1 MKLGLKRLLLA
12 FALAAFYATPF
23 AVFDPV
29 HDDTDLF
36 RNNPN
41 IPAERPNVLIILD
54 NTANWNTAFTN
65 EKSALV
71 SVVNGLDD
79 AYNLGLMLFPETGG
93 GNDSIDGGYVKFG
106 MRQMTTANKSA
117 LATIVGNLDKLADK
131 GNNSTIGLAMH
142 EAYLYFGGRINLASF
157 GKVKTDFAGNT
168 VNNPLAAALAGNAL
182 PASPTAA
189 SLYTPAISDACQK
202 NYIIFISNGP
212 TNENASARSTAET
225 LLTAARGGSAPP
237 VIAISPNGQQANW
250 ADEYA
255 KFMAENDING
265 TFTGSQTAI
274 TYVVEVDPGSTG
286 QAPDMTALAK
296 SMAQNGK
303 GKYFA
308 VTSGGTGQAI
318 IDALNAIFQEIQA
331 VNSVFAASTLPVS
344 VNVRGTNLNQLYIG
358 VFRPDSSDK
367 PRWLGNLKAYQLKK
381 DATTGAVFT
390 VDANLNPAINSST
403 GFITSSAVSFWTAP
417 SLPNSTYWSFRP
429 AAANGVGG
437 NSDSPDGDL
446 VEKGGAAQQLRA
458 TYFASGI
465 NGVSPDPSRPLYTC
479 TQGPAYPVCDTNYS
493 GTSSL
498 LSATPFVDANT
509 DIDAGSLAIDT
520 RQVSPL
526 TAGVTKPITALKDTR
541 PVTLDNTSGAVFL
554 PYTIQTNSDSR
565 YYFTLDNTRTVSVT
579 SLSNGAVAKTLSS
592 ITVANGANK
601 VAVATSTA
609 HGLAINQTVVIS
621 GTTSFNGNRVIT
633 AVTANT
639 FSFGSF
645 TGTLSESGTAVTS
658 NTTVIAT
665 APAHGFATSTAST
678 STWITIA
685 GATPT
690 SFNGAKQI
698 TVLDANTFTY
708 ANSVSSGATG
718 TFTATGLSDTVTAT
732 LDTSWG
738 FASHGHTAG
747 QTITINN
754 SVPSTYDGTY
764 VVLSSPAPT
773 ATRFSFKT
781 PTTITTPS
789 TGNFVYT
796 TFSGSVATPYFNTAT
811 NPGFVNGATV
821 FISGGSP
828 PGFNG
833 TFTISNVID
842 YGNYAPFGN
851 CCPGFY
857 SFEYTVPSGLGF
869 SAGVATPGVPIQV
882 AGATSSTVTA
892 QLVNHRFS
900 NGMSITIAGALPTS
914 HNGTWT
920 VSNIIDND
928 TFQYSTGVALN
939 APSGAPTARRT
950 SSPRAYATIVGHGYG
965 AANTTINN
973 FIVAG
978 ATPSGYNGDWSARI
992 DDANTVR
999 YTLSSALG
1007 TNTGSPVTATTYGT
1021 TAVAT
1026 STAHGFS
1033 AGQTVTISGAT
1044 PSAFNGAHTIVSVP
1058 DLDTFTYT
1066 IGSAQGAA
1074 TGSINA
1080 LSSGAG
1086 ASERTKVINWVRG
1099 EDNFEDENANSSFAD
1114 TRASM
1119 HGDVLHSRPAVV
1131 NYNRRAASDPANADN
1146 DVYIYY
1152 GGNDGVFRG
1161 IKGGF
1166 GSTTGDPSAGA
1177 EVWGFIAKEHFG
1189 NLKRLRLNSPA
1200 ISSNFKKPYFFDGPI
1215 GAYTLDSNNDGK
1227 LVAADGD
1234 KVWLFLTM
1242 RRGGRAIY
1250 ALDVSDPL
1258 VPKMLWRKGCPSL
1271 SLVAADID
1279 AVTGC
1284 DLGWGELGQTWS
1296 EPKVIS
1302 INATADPVLMFGAGY
1317 DALVEDQE
1325 PSSITS
1331 VTSSNV
1337 VAGGTTYTRSMGR
1350 GIYVVNARTGAI
1362 IWQATGQARADSSTH
1377 PFKNVSG
1384 MSFAIPS
1391 DIAVV
1396 LGDSTPKPFRSY
1408 VGDTG
1413 GNMWRIDFG
1422 DADPTK
1428 WTVVKLASVADLT
1441 TVAGR
1446 RKFLF
1451 PPDVIG
1457 SATSDMVIS
1466 GTGDRE
1472 HPFDTTVVNR
1482 VYAFK
1487 DTVRSTTPA
1496 ANVGTGVPLQATIT
1510 HTATATFNGSTVST
1524 LLNVTTNCIQ
1534 VAANCSGTAP
1544 ELAVGGSTASQ
1555 NTASALAAST
1565 NVGWFITLAAGEK
1578 QVGGTLGAG
1587 GGAVFFGTNQPSSS
1601 AGGGA
1606 CSPNLGVARQ
1616 YSINFE
1622 NGTAFTGTSLSTTYA
1637 GGGFLPSPVLVFV
1650 GLGGATGTGS
1660 GTSGGVPVGGTVS
1673 GGQLKIGAGASL
1685 GGGNDPT
1692 GVVCYGA
1699 SCAIAP
1705 GKQLYSRLRKFW
1717 YKEID

>member
-1 MKLGLKRLLLA
+1 MKHGLKRLLLA
-12 FALAAFYATPF
+12 FGLAAFCTAPF

-29 HDDTDLF
+29 NDDTDLF

-71 SVVNGLDD
+71 SVVNGLDS
-79 AYNLGLMLFPETGG
+79 AFNVGLMLFPETGG
-93 GNDSIDGGYVKFG
+93 GNDNIDGGYVKFA
-106 MRQMTTANKSA
+106 MRQMTSANKAA
-117 LATIVGNLDKLADK
+117 LASIVGNLDINADK

-142 EAYLYFGGRINLASF
+142 EAYLYFGGRINRASF

-168 VNNPLAAALAGNAL
+168 ANNPLAAPLGNHAL
-182 PASPTAA
+182 PASPTSVSVYNAA
-189 SLYTPAISDACQK
+189 MSDSCQK

-212 TNENASARSTAET
+212 TNENASARATGET
-225 LLTAARGGSAPP
+225 LLTAARGSAPP

-255 KFMAENDING
+255 KFMAENDINT
-265 TFTGSQTAI
+265 TFSGNQTAI
-274 TYVVEVDPGSTG
+274 TYVVEVDPGTTG

-318 IDALNAIFQEIQA
+318 IDALNTIFQEIQA

-358 VFRPDSSDK
+358 VFRPDAGDK

-390 VDANLNPAINSST
+390 VDANLNPAINPTT
-403 GFITSSAVSFWTAP
+403 GFITSSAVSFWTSA
-417 SLPNSTYWSFRP
+417 SAPNSTYWSFRP

-437 NSDSPDGDL
+437 SSDSPDGDL

-458 TYFASGI
+458 RYFAAGI
-465 NGVSPDPSRPLYTC
+465 NAVSPDPARPLYTC
-479 TQGPAYPVCDTNYS
+479 TQGPGYPVCNTNYS
-493 GTSSL
+493 ATSSL
-498 LSATPFVDANT
+498 LSATPFEIANT
-509 DIDAGSLAIDT
+509 DVDAGSLAIDT

-526 TAGVTKPITALKDTR
+526 TAAVVKPITALADTR
-541 PVTLDNTSGAVFL
+541 AVTLDNTEGAVFS

-565 YYFTLDNTRTVSVT
+565 FYFSLDNTRTVSVT
-579 SLSNGAVAKTLSS
+579 SISNGAVSKSITS
-592 ITVANGANK
+592 ITVANGNNK
-601 VAVATSTA
+601 VAVATVTA
-609 HGLAINQTVVIS
+609 HGYGIGQTVLIS
-621 GTTSFNGNRVIT
+621 GTTNFNGSRILT

-645 TGTLSESGTAVTS
+645 TGPISESSGTATTS
-658 NTTVIAT
+658 NTTVNVT
-665 APAHGFATSTAST
+665 APGHGFVNNQS
-678 STWITIA
+678 ITIA

-690 SFNGAKQI
+690 TFNGVKTI
-698 TVLDANTFTY
+698 TYIDANTFSY
-708 ANSVSSGATG
+708 GNSVSTAATG
-718 TFTATGLSDTVTAT
+718 TITATGLSDTVKAT

-738 FASHGHTAG
+738 FASHGHVAG
-747 QTITINN
+747 ESITINN
-754 SVPSTYDGTY
+754 AVPSSYNGTY
-764 VVLSSPAPT
+764 AVLSSPAPT
-773 ATRFSFKT
+773 ATTFYFKT

-789 TGNFVYT
+789 TGTFVYT
-796 TFSGSVATPYFNTAT
+796 TFSGSVATAYFYSPLV
-811 NPGFVNGATV
+811 NPGFANGNTV
-821 FISGGSP
+821 FISGASP
-828 PGFNG
+828 AGFNG
-833 TFTISNVID
+833 TFTISNVVD
-842 YGNYAPFGN
+842 YTLL
-851 CCPGFY
+851 CCPGYY
-857 SFEYTVPSGLGF
+857 SFDYPVPPGLGF
-869 SAGVATPGVPIQV
+869 SASEASAGNPIQV
-882 AGATSSTVTA
+882 AGSTSATVTA
-892 QLVNHRFS
+892 SLPNHGFA
-900 NGMSITIAGALPTS
+900 NGASITIAGASPVA
-914 HNGTWT
+914 HNGAWT
-920 VSNIIDND
+920 VTNVIDAN

-939 APSGAPTARRT
+939 APSGTPAARLT
-950 SSPRAYATIVGHGYG
+950 SGPRAYATLTGHGYG
-965 AANTTINN
+965 AAGTTLPT

-978 ATPSGYNGDWSARI
+978 ATPSGYNGNFSARVE
-992 DDANTVR
+992 DANTVS
-999 YTLSSALG
+999 YPLSSAQGAG
-1007 TNTGSPVTATTYGT
+1007 TGASVTATTHTT
-1021 TAVAT
+1021 TALAT
-1026 STAHGFS
+1026 STSHGFTV
-1033 AGQTVTISGAT
+1033 GQTVVISGAT
-1044 PSAFNGAHTIVSVP
+1044 PADFNGSFAVATTPS
-1058 DLDTFTYT
+1058 LDTFTYT
-1066 IGSAQGAA
+1066 LATPQGAA

-1086 ASERTKVINWVRG
+1086 ASERTKLIDWVRG
-1099 EDNFEDENANSSFAD
+1099 EDNFEDENANSSFSD

-1146 DVYIYY
+1146 DVYIFY

-1161 IKGGF
+1161 AKGGF
-1166 GSTTGDPSAGA
+1166 GSSAGDPAPGV

-1189 NLKRLRLNSPA
+1189 NLKRLRINSPA

-1215 GAYTLDSNNDGK
+1215 GAYTLDSNGDSK

-1234 KVWLFLTM
+1234 KVWLYLTM

-1258 VPKMLWRKGCPSL
+1258 VPKLLWRKGCPSL
-1271 SLVAADID
+1271 STVAADID
-1279 AVTGC
+1279 ATTGC
-1284 DLGWGELGQTWS
+1284 DMGWGELGQTWS
-1296 EPKVIS
+1296 EPRVIS
-1302 INATADPVLMFGAGY
+1302 INATSDPVLMFGAGY
-1317 DALVEDQE
+1317 DALVEDPD
-1325 PSSITS
+1325 PSTVSSSTS
-1331 VTSSNV
+1331 AAV

-1362 IWQATGQARADSSTH
+1362 IWQAAGHARADSSTH
-1377 PFKNVSG
+1377 PFKQVSG
-1384 MSFAIPS
+1384 MDYSIPS

-1396 LGDSTPKPFRSY
+1396 LGDSAPKPYRSY

-1422 DADPTK
+1422 DVDPTK
-1428 WTVVKLASVADLT
+1428 WTVVKLASVGDQT
-1441 TVAGR
+1441 TAAGR

-1451 PPDVIG
+1451 PPDVI
-1457 SATSDMVIS
+1457 SSTTSDMVIG

-1487 DTVRSTTPA
+1487 DKVRSSTPA
-1496 ANVGTGVPLQATIT
+1496 ADVITGVPVQATIT
-1510 HTATATFNGSTVST
+1510 HAASAVINGSTIST
-1524 LLNVTTNCIQ
+1524 LLNLTTNCIQ

-1544 ELAVGGSTASQ
+1544 EAASGGSTASQ
-1555 NTASALAAST
+1555 NTASALADSANT
-1565 NVGWFITLAAGEK
+1565 GWYITLASGEK
-1578 QVGGTLGAG
+1578 QVGGTLAPG
-1587 GGAVFFGTNQPSSS
+1587 GGAVFFGTNQPSAS

-1616 YSINFE
+1616 YSVNFE

-1637 GGGFLPSPVLVFV
+1637 GGGFLPSPVLVYV
-1650 GLGGATGTGS
+1650 GLGGATGTG
-1660 GTSGGVPVGGTVS
+1660 TSTGGGVPVGGTVS

-1699 SCAIAP
+1699 SCSLAP
-1705 GKQLYSRLRKFW
+1705 GVQLYSRLRKFW
-1717 YKEID
+1717 YKDID